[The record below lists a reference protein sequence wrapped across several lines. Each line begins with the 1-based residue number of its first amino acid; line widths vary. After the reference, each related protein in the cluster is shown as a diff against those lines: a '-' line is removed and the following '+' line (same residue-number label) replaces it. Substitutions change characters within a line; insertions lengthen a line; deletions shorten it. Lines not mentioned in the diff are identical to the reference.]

1 MEFTG
6 GFRQS
11 TSSLQEAI
19 PRDISQATDLAGRN
33 GAATFDADSRG
44 APNCFVRAG
53 RELVRN
59 VSGGGKGGTKIQ
71 TSPPKRISPPTRT
84 AERPVMALT
93 VKLRGRTH
101 APDQRRGRTISSGAP
116 GT

>member
-19 PRDISQATDLAGRN
+19 PRDISQATALAGRK

-84 AERPVMALT
+84 AERLQIPRHVGPGFHVMP
-93 VKLRGRTH
+93 GRHST
-101 APDQRRGRTISSGAP
+101 ASRATLPR
-116 GT
+116 

>member
-19 PRDISQATDLAGRN
+19 PRDISQATALAGRK